1 MLINRHPSGWKDAL
15 HASLQDREGNVC
27 LLVDGVH
34 NELFYPTLK
43 KSVGFRYLSLYA
55 TAPAADEETLG
66 LAPILVQYSG
76 EHRKQWDALLEL
88 TDGRP
93 ALSIIV
99 TPESIEQLAARLI
112 PWCVVD
118 ADGYTL
124 ALSFADT
131 RILPALA
138 DALTPE
144 QRGQFVGPALQW
156 RCTGRDASWL
166 ELSLPAPM
174 PSEQAAPPAD
184 KVQLSAQQVAAL
196 MAASEADS
204 IAYQFAQYISKP
216 LAAYAAYDAHA
227 LIEQWL
233 RVADRVQI
241 EGNRDRFA
249 LCEFGIER
257 PGLLQDKRYL
267 ALLEHGGGPRTLDE
281 TRALLS

>member
-1 MLINRHPSGWKDAL
+1 MLINRHPVGWKDAL
-15 HASLQDREGNVC
+15 HASLQGCEENVYA
-27 LLVDGVH
+27 LVDGVH
-34 NELFYPTLK
+34 NELFYPKLK
-43 KSVGFRYLSLYA
+43 KTEGFRYLSLYA

-76 EHRKQWDALLEL
+76 AQRKRWDALIEL
-88 TDGRP
+88 TDGKP

-99 TPESIEQLAARLI
+99 TPESIEQLAARLL

-131 RILPALA
+131 RILPVLA
-138 DALTPE
+138 DALTPQ
-144 QRGQFVGPALQW
+144 QRSQFLGPALRW
-156 RCTGRDASWL
+156 RYTGRDASWV
-166 ELSLPAPM
+166 ELPLPL
-174 PSEQAAPPAD
+174 EQALPPAD

-204 IAYQFAQYISKP
+204 IAFQFAQYISKP
-216 LAAYAAYDAHA
+216 LAAYTAYDAHA
-227 LIEQWL
+227 MIRQWL
-233 RVADRVQI
+233 QVADRVLI
-241 EGNRDRFA
+241 EGNQDRFA

-257 PGLLQDKRYL
+257 PELLKDQRYL
-267 ALLEHGGGPRTLDE
+267 ALLEHGSGPRTLDE

>member
-15 HASLQDREGNVC
+15 HASLQDCEEYVYA
-27 LLVDGVH
+27 LVDGVH
-34 NELFYPTLK
+34 NELFYPKLK
-43 KSVGFRYLSLYA
+43 KTVGLRYLSLYA

-66 LAPILVQYSG
+66 LAPILVQYG
-76 EHRKQWDALLEL
+76 GAHRKQWDALIEL
-88 TDGRP
+88 TDGMP

-99 TPESIEQLAARLI
+99 TPESIDQLAARLL

-131 RILPALA
+131 RILPAVA

-144 QRGQFVGPALQW
+144 QRGQFLGPALQW
-156 RCTGRDASWL
+156 RYTGRDAGWL
-166 ELSLPAPM
+166 DLPLP
-174 PSEQAAPPAD
+174 EQALPPAD
-184 KVQLSAQQVAAL
+184 KVQLSEQQVAAL

-216 LAAYAAYDAHA
+216 LGAYAAYDGHA
-227 LIEQWL
+227 LIERWL
-233 RVADRVQI
+233 RVADSVKI
-241 EGNRDRFA
+241 EGNQDRFA

-257 PGLLQDKRYL
+257 PSLLQDKRYL
-267 ALLEHGGGPRTLDE
+267 ALLERGGGPRTLDE